1 MANELVFDSKLSS
14 EKNLAWWLYLCHGVS
29 LLFSLGALS
38 WIPLIVNYVKRQD
51 AADSFVYS
59 HHNWQIRSFWWY
71 LVWMF
76 VGGALFL
83 TVETGADGSAPAKE
97 KNAYAELLK
106 HRCPARTFHGRRH
119 HLTETQIAYALTQL
133 PK

>member
-1 MANELVFDSKLSS
+1 MS
-14 EKNLAWWLYLCHGVS
+14 EAD
-29 LLFSLGALS
+29 
-38 WIPLIVNYVKRQD
+38 PLID
-51 AADSFVYS
+51 AALDALIAQFKPRRRR
-59 HHNWQIRSFWWY
+59 RSRKAAPGSDKRI
-71 LVWMF
+71 LQCPLC
-76 VGGALFL
+76 GALFL